1 MYRDNGNRLTYP
13 GRILAG
19 TTADPP
25 FFLNIMN
32 IFQCVIIPITNLIPH
47 IQSVSHLKKIDVN
60 HQGVRCMTID

>member
-1 MYRDNGNRLTYP
+1 MYMKMYRNNGNRLTYQ

-32 IFQCVIIPITNLIPH
+32 IFQCVIIPDPITNLIPH
-47 IQSVSHLKKIDVN
+47 IQSLSDLNKL
-60 HQGVRCMTID
+60 T